1 MKEWDKPL
9 MDRKPKPVEKDEFD
23 RLQKTLRAER
33 YVAFLIRNKRFLGG
47 LAIAEMRELP
57 NERDAQ
63 GYHGSLDRAR
73 SPNTKSKVERM
84 RPAL

>member
-33 YVAFLIRNKRFLGG
+33 YNSQPSPHPSPRKTAIYEKERERHEDNILG
-47 LAIAEMRELP
+47 
-57 NERDAQ
+57 Q
-63 GYHGSLDRAR
+63 LDTLGAPRR
-73 SPNTKSKVERM
+73 TPCS
-84 RPAL
+84 

>member
-33 YVAFLIRNKRFLGG
+33 YVAGLIRNTTTQSGICR
-47 LAIAEMRELP
+47 R
-57 NERDAQ
+57 NEKA
-63 GYHGSLDRAR
+63 S
-73 SPNTKSKVERM
+73 
-84 RPAL
+84 